1 MTKQSRRPNR
11 YTHPR
16 KGVMVALVC
25 FMLVVIFGTIAFV
38 SDLGNIIVIRTTLG
52 ASADAAALAGAGA
65 MAQSY
70 SLDQVKPIAVE
81 YGLANVPE
89 NYGDVLDQSSVT
101 FGTWDPETHTFT
113 PTNLEPNAVRVVVER
128 TAARN
133 NAVPYFFAKIF
144 GFGSTEVAAEAIA
157 VGANSTTT
165 PLNDGR
171 SVYVTSTKELSNV
184 VLDFGPDEF
193 GNPRQQKFDGLSG
206 YTGNFEGV
214 GDYEGL
220 DIVGVWIKS
229 GCNASG
235 DGPGYGV
242 YIPSD
247 YGEHIDNPGDGYTS
261 HGDTKNKGCI
271 PHVTATFEAAQG
283 VEFTDSGSYSPVRL
297 VK

>member
-1 MTKQSRRPNR
+1 MNKQPRRLNR
-11 YTHPR
+11 NRPAR
-16 KGVMVALVC
+16 KGVMIALVG
-25 FMLVVIFGTIAFV
+25 FMLVVIIGTIAFV
-38 SDLGNIIVIRTTLG
+38 GDLGNVIVVRTTLG
-52 ASADAAALAGAGA
+52 AAADAAALAGAGA

-70 SLDQVKPIAVE
+70 SLDEVKPIAVE

-89 NYGDVLDQSSVT
+89 NYGIVLDQANVT
-101 FGTWDPETHTFT
+101 FGTWNPETHTFT
-113 PTNLEPNAVRVVVER
+113 PTNLDPNAVKVVVER
-128 TAARN
+128 TAARDN
-133 NAVPYFFAKIF
+133 EVPYFFAKIF
-144 GFGSTEVAAEAIA
+144 GFGSTELSAEAIA

-193 GNPRQQKFDGLSG
+193 GDPRHQKFDGLSG
-206 YTGNFEGV
+206 YTANFEGT

-220 DIVGVWIKS
+220 DIQGVWVKS

-242 YIPSD
+242 YFPAD
-247 YGEHIDNPGDGYTS
+247 YGELIENPGDGFTS
-261 HGDTKNKGCI
+261 HGDNKNKGCI